1 MSHAQEV
8 IRKHEERLE
17 RKARQEGRKE
27 GRKDS
32 LVDVAKKMLQ
42 QKFDIEII
50 TQITGLKKEQF
61 MS

>member
-17 RKARQEGRKE
+17 RKARQEGRK
-27 GRKDS
+27 DS

-42 QKFDIEII
+42 QKFDIELI
-50 TQITGLKKEQF
+50 TQITGLRKEQF